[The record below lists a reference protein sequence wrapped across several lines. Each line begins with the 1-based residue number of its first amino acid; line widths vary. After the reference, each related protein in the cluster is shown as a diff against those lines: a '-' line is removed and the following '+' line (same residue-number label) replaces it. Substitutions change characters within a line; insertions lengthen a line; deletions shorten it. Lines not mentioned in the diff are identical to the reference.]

1 MSDTLTSTTDAQAVL
16 GGFEALARG
25 DMAAFADGFHEDA
38 TWNHRNDD
46 PLGGIHTGRGAIL
59 EFIAESGRLTAG
71 TLQAIPGLVLTDGA
85 GHVAVTT
92 RVRATRPDGR
102 SFDDEQILLF
112 TVEDGRV
119 RSVEQHVGDPTA
131 VTAFWS

>member
-1 MSDTLTSTTDAQAVL
+1 MTETLTSTTDAQAVI

-25 DMAAFADGFHEDA
+25 DMAAFAAGFHEDA

-46 PLGGIHTGRGAIL
+46 PLGGIHAGRDSIMK
-59 EFIAESGRLTAG
+59 FIAESGELTQG
-71 TLQAIPGLVLTDGA
+71 TLQAIPGIVLSDGA

-92 RVRATRPDGR
+92 NVRASRPDGR
-102 SFDDEQILLF
+102 SFDDQQILLF
-112 TVEDGRV
+112 TVEDGQV
-119 RSVEQHVGDPTA
+119 RSVEQFVGDPTA

>member
-1 MSDTLTSTTDAQAVL
+1 M
-16 GGFEALARG
+16 
-25 DMAAFADGFHEDA
+25 
-38 TWNHRNDD
+38 
-46 PLGGIHTGRGAIL
+46 
-59 EFIAESGRLTAG
+59 TAG
-71 TLQAIPGLVLTDGA
+71 TLQAIPGIVLTDGH

-92 RVRATRPDGR
+92 RIRATRPDGR

-112 TVEDGRV
+112 TIEDGRV